1 MHNQRSGSRGRHGMD
16 CKRCK
21 KTAEVIPWSM
31 DSLTSDTVQK
41 KQDDR
46 KPNRKPVTET
56 GFRWNRPPNGLQW
69 NRFRWNRFSLK
80 PVWNRFWNRFWM
92 NWNRFDIP
100 LKTGFGCAET
110 GFKMLTPSWLQ
121 FDILKH
127 KNVRIPSQRASQ
139 KLSRR
144 SFGSTLNFVVSIL

>member
-1 MHNQRSGSRGRHGMD
+1 MHQILNSYYENDFFGKSDQSDS
-16 CKRCK
+16 K
-21 KTAEVIPWSM
+21 V
-31 DSLTSDTVQK
+31 SLTCQSVPK
-41 KQDDR
+41 WQDGR
-46 KPNRKPVTET
+46 KSNRKPVTET

-127 KNVRIPSQRASQ
+127 KNVRIPSHRASQ

-144 SFGSTLNFVVSIL
+144 SFGSKLNFVVSIL